1 MSDRLFSPMDD
12 AHDGAFTVDGFC
24 RKYGIGRTAFYEE
37 VTAGRLKAKKRG
49 TRTMIERAEARR
61 WFANL
66 PSFEAQTAETAALR
80 FRLKRNPNERK
91 LTRQHGGQK

>member
-1 MSDRLFSPMDD
+1 MSKRFLSPMEDN
-12 AHDGAFTVDGFC
+12 HDGAFTVDGFC

-66 PSFEAQTAETAALR
+66 PSFARTKKEVGSE
-80 FRLKRNPNERK
+80 P
-91 LTRQHGGQK
+91 TRSTGRRCAP

>member
-1 MSDRLFSPMDD
+1 MSKIFSSPMEDN
-12 AHDGAFTVDGFC
+12 HDGAFTVDGFC

-66 PSFEAQTAETAALR
+66 PPLKSRAAEATA
-80 FRLKRNPNERK
+80 
-91 LTRQHGGQK
+91 

>member
-1 MSDRLFSPMDD
+1 MSKRFFSPMEDN
-12 AHDGAFTVDGFC
+12 HDGAFTVDGFC

-49 TRTMIERAEARR
+49 TRTMIERAEARL

-66 PSFEAQTAETAALR
+66 PSFEARTEGTAA
-80 FRLKRNPNERK
+80 
-91 LTRQHGGQK
+91 